1 VDFKTVNKYL
11 LSFTGATKEFPYGK
25 ETAVYL
31 IPDENNPEDTQM
43 FALIAIDSDPV
54 QLSLK
59 CDPRLSRILR
69 EKYVTVMQGYKLD
82 KKYWNTIILS
92 GEIDWEE
99 VKGFIQHSY
108 DLVRGADNARPTFT
122 S

>member
-1 VDFKTVNKYL
+1 MDFKTVNKYL
-11 LSFTGATKEFPYGK
+11 LSFTGATKDFPYGK
-25 ETAVYL
+25 ETAVYFT
-31 IPDENNPEDTQM
+31 PDENN
-43 FALIAIDSDPV
+43 PV

-108 DLVRGADNARPTFT
+108 DLARGADNARPTFT